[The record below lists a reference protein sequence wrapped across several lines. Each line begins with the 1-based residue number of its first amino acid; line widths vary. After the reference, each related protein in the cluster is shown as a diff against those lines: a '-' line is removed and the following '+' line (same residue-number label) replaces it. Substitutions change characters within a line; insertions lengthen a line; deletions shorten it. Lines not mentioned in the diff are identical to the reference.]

1 MTAGS
6 YTPSTTVAAPNEV
19 RVASTRTAVAIEDAR
34 AARRVWLIVTVAV
47 AGLYG
52 LLFNPYWV
60 PGGDSEL
67 YLAVARSW
75 AQGHGHSFNG
85 QFVSICPPG
94 WPLVLAAVMKI
105 APTFAVLKLVTLTL
119 MIRAMAM
126 WYALLLRFMRPAL
139 AALIVL
145 TTAIIQ
151 HVYSLSFWMHS
162 DALFLVFSTAAM
174 IVACQ
179 IREGRSHPRWR
190 LALLLVLC
198 FAGGFV
204 RWAGILQW
212 PVIAGFLLA
221 GQPIVPLW
229 VRRIFKRGPERGRGF
244 EVLPSNGEAVAPVTA
259 MPQRVQA
266 VDPGTNPRAP
276 QRSLVAGSG
285 WEDYRRPPPVWL
297 AVLLSGVV
305 PVGTFAMVRQALHLT
320 PQQEVD
326 AKEAG
331 ATFDE
336 SQVEP
341 APTAESRTV
350 DLLNVPSGGKQTL
363 FNEIVERVRR
373 CGKWFAWLLWPEMRF
388 LSAVKRLSSID
399 TIFGWI
405 VIATLLST
413 SWHAIQRRQ
422 WFWPAM
428 ALYGGVLCIA
438 WPNPNARYL
447 VPIAPMILWGVIR
460 GVNGLGKGRRWGTIH
475 RATNIAF
482 IASVIVANAILFGID
497 VWVARSSDFYS
508 RYEGGLNNDL
518 ISAAHFLDGQNLEPN
533 ELAVSEEYVNL
544 GRRRMM
550 KTGQRVIVM
559 LTDRVTQYVPGKLCG
574 LPTPRFASWARRR
587 HVTWY
592 LYQEPISP
600 WRVWHFRLPGWL
612 QQKLSGEPPAPTS
625 AGWVLYHVDEEGVWQ
640 PVEVPPVKGWPK
652 RVPGM

>member
-119 MIRAMAM
+119 MISAMAM
-126 WYALLLRFMRPAL
+126 WYALLLRFMRPTL

-179 IREGRSHPRWR
+179 IREGRSHSRLR

-221 GQPIVPLW
+221 GQPLVPEWL
-229 VRRIFKRGPERGRGF
+229 RRMFDQEPAKPRGF
-244 EVLPSNGEAVAPVTA
+244 EVVPSNGEAVADVAVTPRA
-259 MPQRVQA
+259 PQI
-266 VDPGTNPRAP
+266 DEGTNPRA
-276 QRSLVAGSG
+276 
-285 WEDYRRPPPVWL
+285 
-297 AVLLSGVV
+297 
-305 PVGTFAMVRQALHLT
+305 
-320 PQQEVD
+320 
-326 AKEAG
+326 
-331 ATFDE
+331 
-336 SQVEP
+336 
-341 APTAESRTV
+341 
-350 DLLNVPSGGKQTL
+350 
-363 FNEIVERVRR
+363 
-373 CGKWFAWLLWPEMRF
+373 
-388 LSAVKRLSSID
+388 ID
-399 TIFGWI
+399 
-405 VIATLLST
+405 
-413 SWHAIQRRQ
+413 R
-422 WFWPAM
+422 
-428 ALYGGVLCIA
+428 
-438 WPNPNARYL
+438 
-447 VPIAPMILWGVIR
+447 
-460 GVNGLGKGRRWGTIH
+460 
-475 RATNIAF
+475 
-482 IASVIVANAILFGID
+482 
-497 VWVARSSDFYS
+497 
-508 RYEGGLNNDL
+508 
-518 ISAAHFLDGQNLEPN
+518 
-533 ELAVSEEYVNL
+533 
-544 GRRRMM
+544 
-550 KTGQRVIVM
+550 
-559 LTDRVTQYVPGKLCG
+559 
-574 LPTPRFASWARRR
+574 
-587 HVTWY
+587 
-592 LYQEPISP
+592 
-600 WRVWHFRLPGWL
+600 
-612 QQKLSGEPPAPTS
+612 
-625 AGWVLYHVDEEGVWQ
+625 
-640 PVEVPPVKGWPK
+640 
-652 RVPGM
+652 